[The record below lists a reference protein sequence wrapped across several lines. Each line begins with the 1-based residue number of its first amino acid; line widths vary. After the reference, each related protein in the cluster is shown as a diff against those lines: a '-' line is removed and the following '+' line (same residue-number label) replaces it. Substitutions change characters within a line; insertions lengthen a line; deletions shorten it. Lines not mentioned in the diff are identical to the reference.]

1 MAATYNQT
9 FAVDDPEIDDIM
21 DERTGDYFTAAQLI
35 GSDWELAMQTR
46 MRSSQAIA
54 AGKERF
60 LCALCNAPVYLIA
73 QMNRK
78 KLHFRHT
85 QEDGSCP
92 AITRGDLSADQINA
106 IKFHGQRESEA
117 HLRMKA
123 IIAESLERDPRFSCV
138 QIEQTWKGAEKNERR
153 RPDVCA
159 VYDGRLPVAF
169 EVQLSTTFLRV
180 MAERRN
186 FYLKEGGLLFWVF
199 KSFDAQDARMTQQD
213 VFFNNNRNIFL
224 AGEETLQASLEC
236 GSLMLQGHWHRPMI
250 ERGQIHW
257 VPERKMVRFDEITFD
272 LLGQRAFYFDADA
285 ARIDAERKQR
295 TLANAPL
302 RNAFESCFVA
312 YSRYEVPYLDT
323 QKEWTRL
330 THEFKKF
337 GLELPD
343 RPGDKG
349 GLRYLLQAAYSA
361 KLEKAVGTDHADLV
375 KLGHHLVDRQPQ
387 SLWIF
392 RLMLG
397 AYGRAQ
403 HMVDHDPAPNRKWS
417 KKAKAY
423 KQGWLD
429 GDPAVAPDRGFDA
442 LLVFLFPEVAE
453 NLVREPRDVLD
464 EEVASVESDSVGT

>member
-1 MAATYNQT
+1 MAATYNPT
-9 FAVDDPEIDDIM
+9 FAVDSPEIDDIM

-35 GSDWELAMQTR
+35 GSDWELAMQVR

-85 QEDGSCP
+85 REDGSCP
-92 AITRGDLSADQINA
+92 AITRGALSEDQINA

-117 HLRMKA
+117 HRRMKA
-123 IIAESLERDPRFSCV
+123 IIAESLQRDPRFSRV
-138 QIEQTWKGAEKNERR
+138 QIEQTWKGLEKNERR

-159 VYDGRLPVAF
+159 IYDGQLPVAF

-213 VFFNNNRNIFL
+213 VFYNNNRNIFL
-224 AGEETLQASLEC
+224 AGEGTLQASMDC
-236 GSLMLQGHWHRPMI
+236 DALMLQAHWHRPVI
-250 ERGQIHW
+250 EHGGIHW

-272 LLGQRAFYFDADA
+272 LPSQRAFFFDADA
-285 ARIDAERKQR
+285 AKIDAERKR
-295 TLANAPL
+295 LILANAPL

-312 YSRYEVPYLDT
+312 YECDAVPYPDT
-323 QKEWTRL
+323 QEEWTRL
-330 THEFKKF
+330 IHAFGKF
-337 GLELPD
+337 GLDLPEQ
-343 RPGDKG
+343 PSEMG

-361 KLEKAVGTDHADLV
+361 KLEKPVGTRHRDLV
-375 KLGHHLVDRQPQ
+375 KLGHHLFEQQPQ
-387 SLWIF
+387 TLWVF

-397 AYGRAQ
+397 AYDRAQ
-403 HMVDHDPAPNRKWS
+403 HMVDHDPSPKRKWKNKS
-417 KKAKAY
+417 KDY
-423 KQGWLD
+423 KRGWLD
-429 GDPAVAPDRGFDA
+429 GDLAVAPDRRFDA
-442 LLVFLFPEVAE
+442 LLVFLFPEIAD
-453 NLVREPRDVLD
+453 NLVREPRDVLA
-464 EEVASVESDSVGT
+464 EERAP